1 MRGLFSYLLHVS
13 HVSIIPEGEEED
25 AVTVTI
31 TSNSSLTTLP
41 NNKKKKNSTLTNLSV
56 DLMNEVIVSSCLLPI
71 LEFKWNKLITDIIG

>member
-25 AVTVTI
+25 AVTVTA
-31 TSNSSLTTLP
+31 NSSLTILP
-41 NNKKKKNSTLTNLSV
+41 KKKNSTLTNLSV
-56 DLMNEVIVSSCLLPI
+56 DMMNEVIVSSSLLPI

>member
-25 AVTVTI
+25 AVTVTA
-31 TSNSSLTTLP
+31 NSSLTILP
-41 NNKKKKNSTLTNLSV
+41 KKKKNSTLTNLSV
-56 DLMNEVIVSSCLLPI
+56 DMMNEVIVSSCLHPI